1 MSVNE
6 IMTLL
11 QNVAFP
17 IFCTGIL
24 FKMLMDEKNAH
35 ELESKSFVTA
45 INNNTAAIERIVD
58 LMEHI
63 EKTEIDRNEVFNNEK
78 GNQS

>member
-1 MSVNE
+1 MTFTE
-6 IMTLL
+6 IMSLV

-24 FKMLMDEKNAH
+24 FKMLMDEKDSH
-35 ELESKSFVTA
+35 EVESKSFVQA

-58 LMEHI
+58 LME
-63 EKTEIDRNEVFNNEK
+63 DMNNEHVK
-78 GNQS
+78 RDEIFANHN

>member
-1 MSVNE
+1 MTIQE
-6 IMTLL
+6 IMSLI

-24 FKMLMDEKNAH
+24 FKMLMDEKDSH

-58 LMEHI
+58 LMERI
-63 EKTEIDRNEVFNNEK
+63 NDEQINREEIFNDND
-78 GNQS
+78 